1 MGNNLFQKAREFVEE
16 ALHSEHDGDQHKTE
30 EIAKNALHSEH
41 DGDQRKTEEIAKNAL
56 SSAFANT
63 SEAEKAQLR
72 ELQEELENHSK

>member
-30 EIAKNALHSEH
+30 EIAKNAL
-41 DGDQRKTEEIAKNAL
+41 

-63 SEAEKAQLR
+63 TEAEKRQLR

>member
-30 EIAKNALHSEH
+30 EIAKNAL
-41 DGDQRKTEEIAKNAL
+41 

-63 SEAEKAQLR
+63 NEAEKEQLR
-72 ELQEELENHSK
+72 ELQQELENHSK

>member
-16 ALHSEHDGDQHKTE
+16 ALHSEHDSDKHKTE

-41 DGDQRKTEEIAKNAL
+41 DGDQHKTEEIAKNAL

-63 SEAEKAQLR
+63 NEAEKEQLR
-72 ELQEELENHSK
+72 ELQQELENHSK